1 MVQRNQEDWALERV
15 VVPPNPA
22 PRSMQP
28 APVSRPAPRPSP
40 AAVSYGGGGGGGG
53 GGKRRGGPK
62 KSTANPKNDAEKELR
77 KEQRKRR
84 EKMFKRCEFI
94 LKRIKAHKWAWPFS
108 KPVDYKGMNLHDYP
122 TIVKKPMDFG
132 TIHTKLSKTLNLIAK
147 DAPANPTDETV
158 FMTPLDFD
166 ADMRLVFSN
175 CILYNQP
182 GQEVR
187 VMCEAIQKEYEE
199 KWSTEDME
207 RKLNEEETRIEQENM
222 ELANF
227 AATASLPTR
236 EYGGPSRSYHT
247 EGPGD
252 AQFRRQM
259 QEVARREV
267 AQQMSHLQGKG
278 GKGTSAGGRPSG
290 SKRAAPGGGADR
302 GAPAKKPKREM
313 TFEEKRVLS
322 EELGDLPQDKLCKVV
337 EIIARSH
344 DIGDESEIELDID
357 LLSLDT
363 LWELQK
369 FVQKHKA
376 QVAKEAAIASGGAA
390 PDAADGG
397 AKPAADD
404 DSDAEGS
411 NEGRVAADAAA
422 DTAPP
427 ILEAPPAAA
436 APPANLANAAAWG
449 DLKPEPETN
458 GAATANGGDA
468 AADAGKTDP
477 LWAQVQEKEEEER
490 LREEA
495 RKEEEERL
503 RREKEEE
510 AARVKAEEAAA
521 RERAKAEEAE
531 REAKEREAIEA
542 RRAAQLAQMEQ
553 DGQGAENLEAQRN
566 AMEQFEE

>member
-1 MVQRNQEDWALERV
+1 
-15 VVPPNPA
+15 
-22 PRSMQP
+22 
-28 APVSRPAPRPSP
+28 
-40 AAVSYGGGGGGGG
+40 
-53 GGKRRGGPK
+53 
-62 KSTANPKNDAEKELR
+62 
-77 KEQRKRR
+77 
-84 EKMFKRCEFI
+84 
-94 LKRIKAHKWAWPFS
+94 
-108 KPVDYKGMNLHDYP
+108 
-122 TIVKKPMDFG
+122 MDFG

-147 DAPANPTDETV
+147 DAPANVGDETV

-267 AQQMSHLQGKG
+267 AQQMLHLQGKG

-427 ILEAPPAAA
+427 ILD

-490 LREEA
+490 LR
-495 RKEEEERL
+495 
-503 RREKEEE
+503 REKEEE

-521 RERAKAEEAE
+521 RERAKAEEE
-531 REAKEREAIEA
+531 EREAIEA

-566 AMEQFEE
+566 AMEQFEEGGAQSDLPSLLKSASLARLGRAHRPTKKICKE